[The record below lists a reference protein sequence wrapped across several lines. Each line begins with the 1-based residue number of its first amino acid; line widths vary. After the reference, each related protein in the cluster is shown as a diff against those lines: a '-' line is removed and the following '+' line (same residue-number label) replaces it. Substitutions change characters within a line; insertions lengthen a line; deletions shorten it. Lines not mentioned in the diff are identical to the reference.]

1 MCLCEVQFLIKGCV
15 WSCGGD
21 WFDVYIS
28 TVYFIHTRLTSI
40 PAESM
45 QNEGPS
51 VTIMSQN
58 VYGELFS
65 LMLLVRGKL
74 EESFFLRR
82 STWVSHAVQKAC

>member
-1 MCLCEVQFLIKGCV
+1 M

-21 WFDVYIS
+21 WFDVCIS

-40 PAESM
+40 LAEPM
-45 QNEGPS
+45 QNDGPS

-65 LMLLVRGKL
+65 LMLHVRGKL
-74 EESFFLRR
+74 KESFFIHR